1 MKSTNLILDAC
12 SVINLINCNQ
22 LENCSNIPNLTFYIG
37 YSAYDEVCKI
47 ESQKA
52 VLDDLIG
59 QGTII
64 LFENDIEID
73 TLSELYKKYTLGDGE
88 TEAIAIAMHN
98 YMMVCCDDRKARNA
112 AAKELG
118 RNEVVG
124 SLTLLKNAVNA
135 SIIKCTNAFDSYVD
149 MKDKGG
155 FLPNSIDNHF
165 FCKAS

>member
-1 MKSTNLILDAC
+1 MDAC

-22 LENCSNIPNLTFYIG
+22 LESCCNIPHLTFYIG
-37 YSAYDEVCKI
+37 YSVYDEVCKI

-52 VLDDLIG
+52 VLDDHIA
-59 QGTII
+59 QGTIV

-73 TLSELYKKYTLGDGE
+73 TLSELYKKYALGDGE
-88 TEAIAIAMHN
+88 TEAIAIAMQN
-98 YMMVCCDDRKARNA
+98 NMIVCCDDRKARNA

-118 RNEVVG
+118 GTKVVG
-124 SLTLLKNAVNA
+124 SLTLLKNAVEA
-135 SIIKCTNAFDSYVD
+135 SIIKCTKAFDSYID

-155 FLPNSIDNHF
+155 FLPSSIDNHF

>member
-22 LENCSNIPNLTFYIG
+22 LGNCSNIPYFIFYIG

-47 ESQKA
+47 ESQKV
-52 VLDDLIG
+52 VLDGLID
-59 QGTII
+59 QGTIV
-64 LFENDIEID
+64 LFEKDIKIE
-73 TLSELYKKYTLGDGE
+73 TLSELYKKYDLGDGE
-88 TEAIAIAMHN
+88 TEAITIAMHN
-98 YMMVCCDDRKARNA
+98 EMMVCCDDRKARNA
-112 AAKELG
+112 AAKEIG
-118 RNEVVG
+118 GTKVVG
-124 SLTLLKNAVNA
+124 SLTLLKNAVDV
-135 SIIKCTNAFDSYVD
+135 SIIKCTKAFDSYVD